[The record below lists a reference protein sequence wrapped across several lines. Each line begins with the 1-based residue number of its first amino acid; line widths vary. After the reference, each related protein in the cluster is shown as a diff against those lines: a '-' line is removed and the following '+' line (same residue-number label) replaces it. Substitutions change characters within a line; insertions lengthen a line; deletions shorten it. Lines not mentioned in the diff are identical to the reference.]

1 MGRIKLRQ
9 RLLSYIYALS
19 SRTNAT
25 WLFLLLVTI
34 GVLCVLLIYKILSG
48 RNIQMDIGSL
58 EKYKLIRRVDE
69 PKPFTSEMVEW
80 NTELQ
85 NNLRLA
91 IGRAREAVKKRRMQ
105 REQQKILT
113 GGK

>member
-25 WLFLLLVTI
+25 WLFLLLVAI
-34 GVLCVLLIYKILSG
+34 GVLCVLLMYILSG
-48 RNIQMDIGSL
+48 PNILMDIGSL

-91 IGRAREAVKKRRMQ
+91 IGRAQESVKKRRMQ